1 MSEERSIQDYLDD
14 ILNAVYGEEVRN
26 SIVGA
31 ITKCYEDGS
40 AGAVD
45 MIARARL
52 DVVEPIA
59 ENAQDTANANVLASL
74 QAEKKFTL
82 EGVNDINAAIEPGK
96 YYADS
101 ASVAAAVLNQP
112 SDKTASV
119 TFAVLVL
126 QHVATTNV
134 IQILIDSQWKMWI
147 RRGYV
152 SGSAW
157 TYGGWQRFLRTTD
170 LTDINTALDTK
181 ANKNNAE
188 LTGAPTATTAT
199 QGNNSTRI
207 ATTAYVDTGLDTKA
221 NKNNAE
227 LTGTPKAPTA
237 TAGTNNTQIATT
249 AFVKSAVD
257 TLQSTINTALSAK
270 APLASPPLTGNP
282 TAPTQTAGNNSTRI
296 ATTAFVTTAIANQ
309 SAATQS
315 AKGLLS
321 ATDKTYLDG
330 TKPKAWTHYN
340 SLTNLTIDTS
350 RVWVHNKNGNLCMV
364 TFNFKI
370 TIREADI
377 NANTALIE
385 GLPECSIAPSVVMA
399 TKTGDSVIVGYIS
412 GGKLYTGGKLLNG
425 KTYYGGVTYCSNNAN
440 EWYEGAN

>member
-14 ILNAVYGEEVRN
+14 ILNAVYGEEVRG

-31 ITKCYEDGS
+31 ITKCYEDGRT
-40 AGAVD
+40 GAVD
-45 MIARARL
+45 VIARGRL

-188 LTGAPTATTAT
+188 LTGVPTATTAT

-257 TLQSTINTALSAK
+257 TLQSTVNTALAAK

-282 TAPTQTAGNNSTRI
+282 TAPTQAAGNNSTRI

-330 TKPKAWTHYN
+330 TQTKSYGLYTRLSN
-340 SLTNLTIDTS
+340 ITIDTA
-350 RVWVHNKNGNLCMV
+350 RVWVFNRRGNICDV
-364 TFNFKI
+364 TFDFKI
-370 TIREADI
+370 TVHDANIS
-377 NANTALIE
+377 ANTAII
-385 GLPECSIAPSVVMA
+385 GSLPGCSVNATVVMA
-399 TKTGDSVIVGYIS
+399 TRAGDSMAVGYIN
-412 GGKLYTGGKLLNG
+412 GGKLYTGGTLTKD
-425 KTYYGGVTYCSNNAN
+425 KTYYGNMTYCSNDAN
-440 EWYEGAN
+440 SWYEAIG

>member
-14 ILNAVYGEEVRN
+14 ILNAVYGEEVRG

-31 ITKCYEDGS
+31 ITKCYEDGRT
-40 AGAVD
+40 GAVD
-45 MIARARL
+45 VIARGRL

-101 ASVAAAVLNQP
+101 VSVAAAVLNQP
-112 SDKTASV
+112 SDKTASI

-147 RRGYV
+147 RRGYL
-152 SGSAW
+152 SGGAW
-157 TYGGWQRFLRTTD
+157 TFGGWQRFLRSSD
-170 LTDINTALDTK
+170 LSDINTALGTK
-181 ANKNNAE
+181 ANETNAT
-188 LTGAPTATTAT
+188 L
-199 QGNNSTRI
+199 
-207 ATTAYVDTGLDTKA
+207 K
-221 NKNNAE
+221 
-227 LTGTPKAPTA
+227 GTPTAPTA

-249 AFVKSAVD
+249 AFVKSAVA
-257 TLQSTINTALSAK
+257 TLQTTVNTALAAK
-270 APLASPPLTGNP
+270 APLASPALTGNP
-282 TAPTQTAGNNSTRI
+282 TAPTQAAGNNSTRI
-296 ATTAFVTTAIANQ
+296 ATTAFVNTAIANQ

-330 TKPKAWTHYN
+330 TQTKTYGLYTRLSN
-340 SLTNLTIDTS
+340 ITIDTA
-350 RVWVHNKNGNLCMV
+350 RMWVYNRRGNICDV

-370 TIREADI
+370 TVHDANISASTAIIGSLPDCSV
-377 NANTALIE
+377 NAY
-385 GLPECSIAPSVVMA
+385 VVMA
-399 TKTGDSVIVGYIS
+399 TKTGDSMAIGYVS
-412 GGKLYTGGKLLNG
+412 GGKFYTGGTLTKD
-425 KTYYGGVTYCSNNAN
+425 KTYYGNMTYCSNDAN
-440 EWYEGAN
+440 DWYEAIG